1 MKRILPLSLIAAVVL
16 TACER
21 ETVPVESVELNISEI
36 SVLEGKTQQ
45 LSATVNPSSASVVKT
60 EWESSDESIADVEA
74 DGLLRAVM
82 EGTATITVRVL
93 GADGSS
99 ATSSCIVNVIRAV
112 PNITALTMNVDSY
125 TLGVSGKVQLL
136 VTTTPSNASTQDI
149 VWSSSAPKVAKVSAS
164 GLVTAV
170 ASGKATITASTP
182 DGRVQATCAI
192 TVR

>member
-21 ETVPVESVELNISEI
+21 ETVPVESVKLNISEI

-82 EGTATITVRVL
+82 EGTATITVSVL

-99 ATSSCIVNVIRAV
+99 ATSSCIINVIRAV